1 MLAAVAHISA
11 CILLENSMT
20 PALQIEILDLRHF
33 SAASLRS
40 LLDAESR
47 LWSERLEWDY
57 RASADLLLQYLD
69 SRVLPGYVAIENG
82 RVAGYLFCVYEEH
95 KAVIGDVFAISPQN
109 SEATATDIEL
119 RLLESLIELLQ
130 NSPGVD
136 RIESQLLLHAHGS
149 HASAFR
155 EHGFEIY
162 RRLFMRLDLTTPP
175 LPVETSPPAGISIRP
190 WREEDFTAA
199 AHLISSAYHGHLDS
213 HINDQYRT
221 VAGSLRFLHNIV
233 RFPGCGLFDNPAS
246 HVLFRTGTN
255 EVVGILLCS
264 RVREDVAHITQLCV
278 AREEQGRGLGRMLI
292 EGSAAHLRT
301 RGFRALTLTVT
312 EANENAVALYRHAGF
327 DVRHTFDAMLWERRR
342 NG

>member
-1 MLAAVAHISA
+1 
-11 CILLENSMT
+11 MT
-20 PALQIEILDLRHF
+20 PALQLEILDLRHF
-33 SAASLRS
+33 SAASLRP

-95 KAVIGDVFAISPQN
+95 KAVIGDVFAIAPQH

-136 RIESQLLLHAHGS
+136 RIESQLLLHAHGM
-149 HASAFR
+149 HANAFR
-155 EHGFEIY
+155 AGGFEIY
-162 RRLFMRLDLTTPP
+162 RRLFMRLDLTTSSLAAETP
-175 LPVETSPPAGISIRP
+175 LPAGISIRS
-190 WREEDFTAA
+190 WHEDDFSAA
-199 AHLISSAYHGHLDS
+199 AHLISAAYQGHLDS

-233 RFPGCGLFDNPAS
+233 RFPGCGLFDHPAS
-246 HVLFRTGTN
+246 RVLVRTGTN
-255 EVVGILLCS
+255 EVVAILLCS
-264 RVREDVAHITQLCV
+264 RVRENVAHITQLCV
-278 AREEQGRGLGRMLI
+278 AKEVRSRGLGRILI
-292 EGSAAHLRT
+292 DNCAAHLGA

-312 EANENAVALYRHAGF
+312 EANENAVALYRRAGF
-327 DVRHTFDAMLWERRR
+327 EVRHTFDAMLWERKRSGSR
-342 NG
+342 S

>member
-1 MLAAVAHISA
+1 
-11 CILLENSMT
+11 MT
-20 PALQIEILDLRHF
+20 PALQFEILDLRHF
-33 SAASLRS
+33 SAASLRP

-47 LWSERLEWDY
+47 QWSDRLEWDY

-95 KAVIGDVFAISPQN
+95 KAVIGDVFAIAPQS
-109 SEATATDIEL
+109 SEATATDVEL

-136 RIESQLLLHAHGS
+136 RIESQLLLHTHGQ
-149 HASAFR
+149 HAAAFR
-155 EHGFEIY
+155 AGNFEIH
-162 RRLFMRLDLTTPP
+162 RRLFMRLDLTAISPHAEIP
-175 LPVETSPPAGISIRP
+175 LPAGFSIRG
-190 WREEDFTAA
+190 WHEDDFSTA
-199 AHLISSAYHGHLDS
+199 AHLISAAYQQHLDS

-246 HVLFRTGTN
+246 RVLVRAGTN
-255 EVVGILLCS
+255 EAVAVLLCS
-264 RVREDVAHITQLCV
+264 RVREDVAHVTQLCV
-278 AREEQGRGLGRMLI
+278 ANSERGRGLGRILI
-292 EGSAAHLRT
+292 DNCATHLAA

-327 DVRHTFDAMLWERRR
+327 DVRHTFDAMLWERRKSK
-342 NG
+342 G

>member
-1 MLAAVAHISA
+1 MHIP
-11 CILLENSMT
+11 LETSMT
-20 PALQIEILDLRHF
+20 PALQLEILDLRHF
-33 SAASLRS
+33 SGASLRP

-95 KAVIGDVFAISPQN
+95 KAVIGDVFAIAPQN
-109 SEATATDIEL
+109 SEASATDIEL

-136 RIESQLLLHAHGS
+136 RIESQLLLHPHGM

-155 EHGFEIY
+155 AAGFEIY
-162 RRLFMRLDLTTPP
+162 RRLFMRVDLTTSSLTAETP
-175 LPVETSPPAGISIRP
+175 LPNGISMRS
-190 WREEDFTAA
+190 WHEDDFSAA
-199 AHLISSAYHGHLDS
+199 AHLISAAYRDHLDS

-246 HVLFRTGTN
+246 RVLVRAGTN
-255 EVVGILLCS
+255 EVVAILLCS
-264 RVREDVAHITQLCV
+264 RVRDDVAHITQLCV
-278 AREEQGRGLGRMLI
+278 AKEERGRRLGRILI
-292 EGSAAHLRT
+292 ENCAAQLRA

-312 EANENAVALYRHAGF
+312 EANENAVGLYRHAGF
-327 DVRHTFDAMLWERRR
+327 EVKHTFDAMLWERRKSR
-342 NG
+342 M